1 MILTNDVRNMQM
13 PGTMSKNKKIFE
25 IASQQQGYFT
35 AKQALQA
42 GFSYRMQYHYKHARH
57 WLEIERG
64 IFRLVQYPNS
74 PSEDLVRWSLWSRN
88 RADNPQ
94 AIISHQTALS
104 IHELSDVM
112 PAKIYLTVPPTF
124 RKKIPE
130 GCIIYKSVINSEE
143 IEQREGFR
151 ITNPLR
157 TIIDVAESNL
167 SMDHLEQAVRD
178 ACDKGLLRPIN
189 IINAKMSNK
198 AKRKIETVFDNI
210 KKRSIF

>member
-1 MILTNDVRNMQM
+1 M

>member
-1 MILTNDVRNMQM
+1 M
-13 PGTMSKNKKIFE
+13 PDTMSKNKKIFE
-25 IASQQQGYFT
+25 IASQKQGYFT

-42 GFSYRMQYHYKHARH
+42 GFSYRMQYHYKHASH

-64 IFRLVQYPNS
+64 VFRLAQYPNS

-112 PAKIYLTVPPTF
+112 PAKVYLTVPTTF

-130 GCIIYKSVINSEE
+130 GCIIYKSVINSDE

-157 TIIDVAESNL
+157 TIIDVAEGNL

-178 ACDKGLLRPIN
+178 ACDKGFLRPIN

-198 AKRKIETVFDNI
+198 ANRKIETVFNNI

>member
-1 MILTNDVRNMQM
+1 M
-13 PGTMSKNKKIFE
+13 PDTMSKNKKIFE

-64 IFRLVQYPNS
+64 VFRLAQYPNS

-112 PAKIYLTVPPTF
+112 PAKVYLTVPPTF

-157 TIIDVAESNL
+157 TIIDVAEGNL
-167 SMDHLEQAVRD
+167 SMDHLEQTVRD